1 MKSNKIILGFVGP
14 IASGKGTTCAY
25 LNNKHGAQI
34 FRFSTMLRDVLD
46 RFYIAQSREN
56 IQAVSLA
63 LRQTFGD
70 DLMAQTIAN
79 DVKNSTAEIIALDGV
94 RRLADIKY
102 LKEVT
107 GFHLVEINAK
117 QKIRFERILK
127 RSENTDDNKKTFPEF
142 QNDEKQEA
150 ELQIKNVTQI
160 AEFHINNNSK
170 LDDLYSQIDNIIN
183 QLSK

>member
-14 IASGKGTTCAY
+14 IASGKGTACSY
-25 LNNKHGAQI
+25 LKDKYGAQI
-34 FRFSTMLRDVLD
+34 FRFSSMLRDVLD

-56 IQAVSLA
+56 MQAASLA

-94 RRLADIKY
+94 RRKADIKY
-102 LKEVT
+102 FQEIT
-107 GFHLVEINAK
+107 DFHLVEINAE

-127 RSENTDDNKKTFPEF
+127 RSENTDDNKKTFAEF
-142 QNDEKQEA
+142 QNDEQQEA
-150 ELQIKNVTQI
+150 ELQIKDVAKI
-160 AEFHINNNSK
+160 AEFHIDNNGAIEDLQNQIENILKK
-170 LDDLYSQIDNIIN
+170 LA
-183 QLSK
+183 